1 MDERSMKIYEIF
13 ILTKGEST
21 SEAFCYNRGENTVG
35 IIESIMQES

>member
-21 SEAFCYNRGENTVG
+21 SEAFCYNRGENTVL
-35 IIESIMQES
+35 ESSNHAQVK